1 MIRRPPRSTL
11 FPYTTLFRSF
21 GAVGLGI
28 SEGVPGASLG
38 AAIALAIGIGLQ
50 NFPEG
55 TAVSMP
61 LRREGLSRAR
71 SFFYGQ
77 LSATVEPVA
86 AVIGGSAV
94 LLGPPILASALAL
107 AAGGPVF

>member
-38 AAIALAIGIGLQ
+38 AAVALAIGIGLQ

-55 TAVSMP
+55 TAVAMP
-61 LRREGLSRAR
+61 LRREGMSRAR

-86 AVIGGSAV
+86 AGIGAGGGVPARAI
-94 LLGPPILASALAL
+94 LPPPPPL
-107 AAGGPVF
+107 AARA